1 MLTFT
6 LTEQQAD
13 LILAALQQRPHFE
26 VNGLINV
33 LLQQASEQQ
42 QKAQQAQLQAQQVQ
56 AQRQLD
62 KPLDAAE
69 SNLIGEAIGNA
80 QSAQINGLDRHA

>member
-1 MLTFT
+1 MITFT

-42 QKAQQAQLQAQQVQ
+42 KQAQQQ
-56 AQRQLD
+56 AKLQEQTQRVID
-62 KPLDAAE
+62 RSFDAAE
-69 SNLIGEAIGNA
+69 SNRIGVSTDAGQQA
-80 QSAQINGLDRHA
+80 ANGLDHASN